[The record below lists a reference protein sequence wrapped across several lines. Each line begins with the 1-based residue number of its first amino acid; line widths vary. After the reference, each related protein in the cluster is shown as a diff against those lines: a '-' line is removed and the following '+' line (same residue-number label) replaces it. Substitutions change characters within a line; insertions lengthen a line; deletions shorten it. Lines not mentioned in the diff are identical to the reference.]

1 MKPLIGTG
9 DVGAVPSCTGRNLPS
24 HLYFSQRGLGDFGT
38 DFLGRKVY
46 LIMSETVQ
54 IILGLILLVGVYVF
68 TQAVV
73 GWRIRRA
80 SKTILRDLDFKKAFD
95 PATAIELPYAKRNI
109 FRIGLR
115 DFRPKAVQ
123 VLVQAD
129 ARGHDGRRKILPE
142 KAIG

>member
-1 MKPLIGTG
+1 M
-9 DVGAVPSCTGRNLPS
+9 VPSCTGRNLPS
-24 HLYFSQRGLGDFGT
+24 HLYFTQRGLEDFRT

-46 LIMSETVQ
+46 RIMSETVQ
-54 IILGLILLVGVYVF
+54 IIFGLILLVAVYVF

-80 SKTILRDLDFKKAFD
+80 SKNILRDLDFKKAFD

-123 VLVQAD
+123 ALVQAELVGMT
-129 ARGHDGRRKILPE
+129 AAGKYYLKKRLNELKL
-142 KAIG
+142 